1 MIGFIR
7 SFFASIAGWIRN
19 NRTRIGTELKS
30 FLQKTPE
37 LILTGIVFAV
47 VASLLTTWIQEKY
60 DAKEN
65 ITLQLDNL
73 SNVYIGCN
81 KQWVDEAFGA
91 PQFTG
96 QKDDYLLCAYIS
108 DYYVL
113 QIVFDQVQAAQ
124 AYLITSLDNPDRISV
139 QITDD
144 TLYENE
150 TFILGEISYY
160 DFRESPVS
168 VYGFT
173 SNGNARALYA
183 ELYDYRSE
191 GNYYEYYI
199 GSFDYG
205 KTPGDIEDF
214 LAIFDM
220 PSDDIDDE
228 VSIYHNE
235 GVQIITDRKNNYPN
249 TYGVSNT
256 DVDVYDLLFTY
267 DWFNSQ
273 QLRNKLNSNS

>member
-1 MIGFIR
+1 MCKCVEKVEKY
-7 SFFASIAGWIRN
+7 W
-19 NRTRIGTELKS
+19 GTISPYRKNKIKRLVEKVVEL
-30 FLQKTPE
+30 TV
-37 LILTGIVFAV
+37 TGIVFAV
-47 VASLLTTWIQEKY
+47 VASLLTTAIIEKRDEERKIQTQLEK
-60 DAKEN
+60 
-65 ITLQLDNL
+65 L

-81 KQWVDEAFGA
+81 KQWADEAFGA

-108 DYYVL
+108 EHYVL
-113 QIVFDQVQAAQ
+113 QIVFDQAQAAQ

-139 QITDD
+139 PITDD
-144 TLYENE
+144 TLYKTE

-160 DFRESPVS
+160 DFPGSPIS
-168 VYGFT
+168 VFGFT

-183 ELYDYRSE
+183 ESYYYRAG
-191 GNYYEYYI
+191 GNYYNYYI

-205 KTPGDIEDF
+205 KTPGSIEDF
-214 LAIFDM
+214 LAVFDM
-220 PSDDIDDE
+220 PLNDIDDE
-228 VSIYHNE
+228 VSIEHNM

-256 DVDVYDLLFTY
+256 DIELYNLLFTY

-273 QLRNKLNSNS
+273 QLRNKLNSKP